1 MARVVD
7 IFAKR
12 LQTQE
17 NLTSQIASTIDDA
30 LAPRGLAVM
39 MEAEHQCMTM
49 RGVQKPGVST
59 ITTQFTG
66 IFEDDPA
73 EQAKFMTLDGLI
85 AAVVTDFKTSE
96 VLMVGYMNEE
106 ALKRTIETG
115 EAWYWSRSRKGF
127 WKKGETSGQIQ
138 KVQEILTDCD
148 QDALVVKVTVEG
160 NGATCHVGYRSCF
173 FRKVVNTSDG
183 TVRLAN

>member
-1 MARVVD
+1 MSDLVISERADKATVEEGD
-7 IFAKR
+7 R
-12 LQTQE
+12 LM
-17 NLTSQIASTIDDA
+17 
-30 LAPRGLAVM
+30 P
-39 MEAEHQCMTM
+39 
-49 RGVQKPGVST
+49 
-59 ITTQFTG
+59 
-66 IFEDDPA
+66 
-73 EQAKFMTLDGLI
+73 KFDQDGLI

-106 ALKRTIETG
+106 ALKRTIDTG

-173 FRKVVNTSDG
+173 FRKVSNTQDG
-183 TVRLAN
+183 TVRLENVEKEKVYDPKEVYGKS

>member
-1 MARVVD
+1 MSDLIISERADKATVEEGD
-7 IFAKR
+7 R
-12 LQTQE
+12 LM
-17 NLTSQIASTIDDA
+17 
-30 LAPRGLAVM
+30 P
-39 MEAEHQCMTM
+39 
-49 RGVQKPGVST
+49 
-59 ITTQFTG
+59 
-66 IFEDDPA
+66 
-73 EQAKFMTLDGLI
+73 KFDQDGLI

-173 FRKVVNTSDG
+173 FRKVSNTQDG
-183 TVRLAN
+183 TVRLENVEKEKVYDPKEVYGKS

>member
-1 MARVVD
+1 MSDLIISARADKATVEEGD
-7 IFAKR
+7 R
-12 LQTQE
+12 LM
-17 NLTSQIASTIDDA
+17 
-30 LAPRGLAVM
+30 P
-39 MEAEHQCMTM
+39 
-49 RGVQKPGVST
+49 
-59 ITTQFTG
+59 
-66 IFEDDPA
+66 
-73 EQAKFMTLDGLI
+73 KFDQDGLI

-173 FRKVVNTSDG
+173 FRKVSNTQDG
-183 TVRLAN
+183 TVRLENVEKEKVYDPKEVYGKS

>member
-1 MARVVD
+1 MSDLIISARADKATVEEGD
-7 IFAKR
+7 R
-12 LQTQE
+12 LM
-17 NLTSQIASTIDDA
+17 
-30 LAPRGLAVM
+30 P
-39 MEAEHQCMTM
+39 
-49 RGVQKPGVST
+49 
-59 ITTQFTG
+59 
-66 IFEDDPA
+66 
-73 EQAKFMTLDGLI
+73 KFDQDGLI

-173 FRKVVNTSDG
+173 FRKVSNTQDG
-183 TVRLAN
+183 TVRLENVEKEKVYDPKEVYGES